1 MSTKEVKVWDPF
13 VRIFHWTLVVAFTIA
28 YITEDDF
35 MTVHVYAGYLIAG
48 LVLLRILWGVVGG
61 RYARFSS
68 FVRRPSEV
76 IAYMKD
82 IVAFRPKHYVGHN
95 PAGGAMVIALL
106 LSLGLTVFFGLLTY
120 GAMEFSGPLAGLT
133 AGVGDAVAH
142 GFKEVHEFFANF
154 TLMLVVLHVVGVLVA
169 SMQHRENLVR
179 SMITG
184 IKRINKDEDSE
195 VQS

>member
-1 MSTKEVKVWDPF
+1 MSTKEIKVWDPF

-48 LVLLRILWGVVGG
+48 LVLLRLLWGVVGG

-76 IAYMKD
+76 IGYIKD

-142 GFKEVHEFFANF
+142 GFKEVHEFFANV
-154 TLMLVVLHVVGVLVA
+154 TLMLVVLHVIGVLVA

-184 IKRINKDEDSE
+184 IKRINENEDSE
-195 VQS
+195 VPS

>member
-1 MSTKEVKVWDPF
+1 MSTKEIRVWDPF
-13 VRIFHWTLVVAFTIA
+13 VRLFHWTLVAAFTIA
-28 YITEDDF
+28 YVTEDDF

-48 LVLLRILWGVVGG
+48 LVVLRLVWGMVGG

-82 IVAFRPKHYVGHN
+82 IAAFRPKRYLGHN
-95 PAGGAMVIALL
+95 PAGGAMVVALL
-106 LSLGLTVFFGLLTY
+106 LSLGLTVFSGLLTY

-133 AGVGDAVAH
+133 AGVSDAVAH

-154 TLMLVVLHVVGVLVA
+154 TLMLVILHIIGVLVA

-184 IKRINKDEDSE
+184 IKRINKGEDSE
-195 VQS
+195 VPS